1 MAKSHLTPVLYITK
15 CANVMGAGYKVEVPG
30 FDDMHY
36 VGYSKREALRRYR
49 EHTGLKYKHLE
60 VIEF

>member
-1 MAKSHLTPVLYITK
+1 
-15 CANVMGAGYKVEVPG
+15 MGAGYKVEVPG